1 VAGSAGDGARVTA
14 EDPTGHAPHPADV
27 LKMQDIGMRFGPVTV
42 LQGVTLSVRRGEIL
56 GLLGQNGSGKS
67 TLIKVLAGFNQ
78 PEPGSRITMWG
89 ETMIAPLDPGRIARL
104 GVAFVHQHLALV
116 PSLSVADNLL
126 VCDETRRS
134 PWLVDWR
141 AEHRRVAQLFA
152 GFGLYIAPG
161 ALVSSLSP
169 VERAFVAIVRTFDV
183 LRRSEAGR
191 AGEGI
196 LVLDE
201 PTPFLARDDVGRLFD
216 LLRSICRRGASV
228 ILVTHDIDEVME
240 ITDRI
245 AVMRDGRLAAV
256 FDTAGATRG
265 RIVDAI
271 VGRSVSHYARPP
283 RTLPEAAAVRIAGL
297 AGGRLGRFD
306 AALRKGE
313 IVGVTGL
320 IGSGF
325 ADIPYLLFGARR
337 GTGSL
342 TMGVRTFPLGR
353 LRPEVA
359 IEAGL
364 ALLPA
369 DRIGESG
376 VGSLTVAANATLVA
390 MPRLAGA
397 LGVSPGAV
405 LRAADA
411 LVARHDVR
419 PRRSDL
425 ALSNLSGG
433 NQQKVLLGKWL
444 AEAPALLLLDEP
456 TQGVD
461 IGARQQIFAA
471 LDAAAGAGTTVLIA
485 STDAEQL
492 AQVCDR
498 VFVFARGRVVQELA
512 GAQVAKD
519 AIARAC
525 LDSGAPAPASAP
537 VTAQEVAR

>member
-1 VAGSAGDGARVTA
+1 
-14 EDPTGHAPHPADV
+14 
-27 LKMQDIGMRFGPVTV
+27 MRFGPVTV
-42 LQGVTLSVRRGEIL
+42 LSGVDLSVRRGEIL

-89 ETMIAPLDPGRIARL
+89 ETMVPPLDPRRIARL
-104 GVAFVHQHLALV
+104 GVAFVHQHLGLV

-126 VCDETRRS
+126 VCDDTRRN
-134 PWLVDWR
+134 PWVIHWR
-141 AEHRRVAQLFA
+141 AERRRVAALFA
-152 GFGLYIAPG
+152 EFGLSIDPAATVAELP
-161 ALVSSLSP
+161 P
-169 VERAFVAIVRTFDV
+169 VERAFVAIVRAFDV

-201 PTPFLARDDVGRLFD
+201 PTPFLARDDVARLFG
-216 LLRSICRRGASV
+216 LLRSICRTGASV

-256 FDTAGATRG
+256 FDTAGATRTG
-265 RIVDAI
+265 IVDAI
-271 VGRSVSHYARPP
+271 VGRSVSHFTRPD
-283 RTLPEAAAVRIAGL
+283 RAGSDDVAVRIEGL
-297 AGGRLGRFD
+297 SGGRLRHFEV
-306 AALRKGE
+306 ALRRGE

-325 ADIPYLLFGARR
+325 ADVPYLAFGAQP
-337 GTGSL
+337 GA
-342 TMGVRTFPLGR
+342 GR
-353 LRPEVA
+353 LTLGGRSLPL
-359 IEAGL
+359 AGL
-364 ALLPA
+364 GPDTAIPAGIALLPG
-369 DRIGESG
+369 DRIGQGG
-376 VGSLTVAANATLVA
+376 VGSLTVADNATVLS
-390 MPRLAGA
+390 MPRHRGPLGLNLGA
-397 LGVSPGAV
+397 L
-405 LRAADA
+405 LRSADA
-411 LVARHDVR
+411 LILRHDVR
-419 PRRSDL
+419 PPRCDL
-425 ALSNLSGG
+425 ALSSLSGG

-471 LDAAAGAGTTVLIA
+471 LDAAAAAGTSVLIA

-498 VFVFARGRVVQELA
+498 VFVLARGVVVQELA
-512 GAQVAKD
+512 GAQLTKD
-519 AIARAC
+519 GIARAC
-525 LDSGAPAPASAP
+525 LNSGMPASGTLSATAP
-537 VTAQEVAR
+537 LATQEVARWQ